1 MTKAPATSLPELSP
15 HFYKTPALIMGKTA
29 VKGLFHLILIA
40 TTFALAVVTII
51 ASRSG
56 HCHPENSTIMPL
68 LGLAVP
74 VLLVSCLIVALCWA
88 LARRKWAFV
97 TLTAFFF
104 NWEYLTAVIRFGSPH
119 EVPATAPAPNRQGE
133 NSGYLTVATYNVH
146 NFGNEITGYSCKQ
159 IAKYMQQQHVD
170 VLCFQEFGEN
180 KHFTA
185 DSLRRALSHWQY
197 AIIPADDSIRGIL
210 PIAVFSR
217 YPLIGGRFITY
228 PHSANCSMLCDI
240 ILNTDTIRLLNN
252 HLQTTSVSQNRKKWE
267 RELSTDN
274 TRREA
279 QAVQDAAETL
289 HENFVKR
296 AFQTDSICQLATA
309 SPHPVL
315 VCGDFNSL
323 PSSYTYHRLSESLK
337 DGFKTGGH
345 GYMYTYRYGK
355 RMLRIDYAFHSP
367 ELECTDYY
375 SPNLDLC
382 SDHNPVI
389 FTVKY

>member
-1 MTKAPATSLPELSP
+1 
-15 HFYKTPALIMGKTA
+15 MGKTA

-56 HCHPENSTIMPL
+56 HDHPEHSTIMPL

-88 LARRKWAFV
+88 LARKKWAFV

-119 EVPATAPAPNRQGE
+119 EVPATAPAPNRQGK

-197 AIIPADDSIRGIL
+197 AIIPADGSIRGIL

-267 RELSTDN
+267 RELAADN

-367 ELECTDYY
+367 ELECIDYY
-375 SPNLDLC
+375 SPNLDLFH
-382 SDHNPVI
+382 SAIPYFLLHSRYNKKIELPR
-389 FTVKY
+389 FPGTALP

>member
-1 MTKAPATSLPELSP
+1 
-15 HFYKTPALIMGKTA
+15 MGKTA

-56 HCHPENSTIMPL
+56 HYHPQNSTIMPL

-97 TLTAFFF
+97 TLAAFFF

-119 EVPATAPAPNRQGE
+119 EVPATEPAPNRQGE

-217 YPLIGGRFITY
+217 YPLVGGRFITY

-267 RELSTDN
+267 RELATDN

>member
-1 MTKAPATSLPELSP
+1 
-15 HFYKTPALIMGKTA
+15 MGKTA

-56 HCHPENSTIMPL
+56 HYHPENSTIMPL

-74 VLLVSCLIVALCWA
+74 VLLVSCLIVTLCWA

-119 EVPATAPAPNRQGE
+119 EVPATATAPNQQGE
-133 NSGYLTVATYNVH
+133 NSGYLTVTTYNVH

-210 PIAVFSR
+210 PIAVFSC

-267 RELSTDN
+267 RELATDN

-279 QAVQDAAETL
+279 QAV
-289 HENFVKR
+289 
-296 AFQTDSICQLATA
+296 
-309 SPHPVL
+309 P
-315 VCGDFNSL
+315 G
-323 PSSYTYHRLSESLK
+323 
-337 DGFKTGGH
+337 
-345 GYMYTYRYGK
+345 
-355 RMLRIDYAFHSP
+355 
-367 ELECTDYY
+367 
-375 SPNLDLC
+375 C
-382 SDHNPVI
+382 SGNPA
-389 FTVKY
+389 

>member
-1 MTKAPATSLPELSP
+1 
-15 HFYKTPALIMGKTA
+15 
-29 VKGLFHLILIA
+29 
-40 TTFALAVVTII
+40 
-51 ASRSG
+51 
-56 HCHPENSTIMPL
+56 
-68 LGLAVP
+68 
-74 VLLVSCLIVALCWA
+74 
-88 LARRKWAFV
+88 
-97 TLTAFFF
+97 
-104 NWEYLTAVIRFGSPH
+104 
-119 EVPATAPAPNRQGE
+119 
-133 NSGYLTVATYNVH
+133 
-146 NFGNEITGYSCKQ
+146 
-159 IAKYMQQQHVD
+159 
-170 VLCFQEFGEN
+170 
-180 KHFTA
+180 
-185 DSLRRALSHWQY
+185 
-197 AIIPADDSIRGIL
+197 
-210 PIAVFSR
+210 
-217 YPLIGGRFITY
+217 
-228 PHSANCSMLCDI
+228 MLCDI
-240 ILNTDTIRLLNN
+240 ILNTDTICLLNN

-267 RELSTDN
+267 RELAADN

>member
-1 MTKAPATSLPELSP
+1 M
-15 HFYKTPALIMGKTA
+15 
-29 VKGLFHLILIA
+29 
-40 TTFALAVVTII
+40 
-51 ASRSG
+51 
-56 HCHPENSTIMPL
+56 
-68 LGLAVP
+68 
-74 VLLVSCLIVALCWA
+74 
-88 LARRKWAFV
+88 
-97 TLTAFFF
+97 
-104 NWEYLTAVIRFGSPH
+104 
-119 EVPATAPAPNRQGE
+119 
-133 NSGYLTVATYNVH
+133 
-146 NFGNEITGYSCKQ
+146 
-159 IAKYMQQQHVD
+159 QHVVD
-170 VLCFQEFGEN
+170 V
-180 KHFTA
+180 
-185 DSLRRALSHWQY
+185 
-197 AIIPADDSIRGIL
+197 
-210 PIAVFSR
+210 
-217 YPLIGGRFITY
+217 
-228 PHSANCSMLCDI
+228 

-267 RELSTDN
+267 RELAADN

-296 AFQTDSICQLATA
+296 AFQTDSICQLVTA

-367 ELECTDYY
+367 ELECIDYY

-389 FTVKY
+389 LTVKY

>member
-1 MTKAPATSLPELSP
+1 
-15 HFYKTPALIMGKTA
+15 MGKTA

-40 TTFALAVVTII
+40 TTFVLAVVTII

-56 HCHPENSTIMPL
+56 HYHPEHSTIMPL

-74 VLLVSCLIVALCWA
+74 VLLVSCLIVTLCWA

-119 EVPATAPAPNRQGE
+119 EVPATATAPNRQGE

-180 KHFTA
+180 KHFTT

-228 PHSANCSMLCDI
+228 PHSANCSMLCDV

-252 HLQTTSVSQNRKKWE
+252 HLQTTSVSQNRKNGNAN
-267 RELSTDN
+267 LPPTIH
-274 TRREA
+274 A
-279 QAVQDAAETL
+279 
-289 HENFVKR
+289 VKR
-296 AFQTDSICQLATA
+296 KPYRMQRKPCM
-309 SPHPVL
+309 
-315 VCGDFNSL
+315 
-323 PSSYTYHRLSESLK
+323 
-337 DGFKTGGH
+337 KT
-345 GYMYTYRYGK
+345 
-355 RMLRIDYAFHSP
+355 S
-367 ELECTDYY
+367 
-375 SPNLDLC
+375 
-382 SDHNPVI
+382 
-389 FTVKY
+389 

>member
-1 MTKAPATSLPELSP
+1 
-15 HFYKTPALIMGKTA
+15 
-29 VKGLFHLILIA
+29 
-40 TTFALAVVTII
+40 
-51 ASRSG
+51 
-56 HCHPENSTIMPL
+56 
-68 LGLAVP
+68 
-74 VLLVSCLIVALCWA
+74 
-88 LARRKWAFV
+88 
-97 TLTAFFF
+97 
-104 NWEYLTAVIRFGSPH
+104 
-119 EVPATAPAPNRQGE
+119 
-133 NSGYLTVATYNVH
+133 
-146 NFGNEITGYSCKQ
+146 
-159 IAKYMQQQHVD
+159 
-170 VLCFQEFGEN
+170 
-180 KHFTA
+180 
-185 DSLRRALSHWQY
+185 
-197 AIIPADDSIRGIL
+197 
-210 PIAVFSR
+210 
-217 YPLIGGRFITY
+217 
-228 PHSANCSMLCDI
+228 MLCDI

-267 RELSTDN
+267 RELAADN

-289 HENFVKR
+289 HENSVKR
-296 AFQTDSICQLATA
+296 AFQTDSICQLVTA

-367 ELECTDYY
+367 ELECTYYY

>member
-1 MTKAPATSLPELSP
+1 
-15 HFYKTPALIMGKTA
+15 MGKTA

-40 TTFALAVVTII
+40 TTFVLAVVTII

-56 HCHPENSTIMPL
+56 HYHPEHSTIMPL

-74 VLLVSCLIVALCWA
+74 VLLVSCLIVTLCWA

-119 EVPATAPAPNRQGE
+119 EVPATATAPNRQGE

-180 KHFTA
+180 KHFTT

-228 PHSANCSMLCDI
+228 PHSANCSMLCDV

-267 RELSTDN
+267 RELAADN

-367 ELECTDYY
+367 ELECIDYY

>member
-1 MTKAPATSLPELSP
+1 
-15 HFYKTPALIMGKTA
+15 MGKSA
-29 VKGLFHLILIA
+29 VKGLFHLLLIVA
-40 TTFALAVVTII
+40 TFVLAAVTIV

-56 HCHPENSTIMPL
+56 HYNPEESTVMPL

-74 VLLVSCLIVALCWA
+74 VLLLTCLIVSLCWA
-88 LARRKWAFV
+88 LARKKWAFV
-97 TLTAFFF
+97 PLVAFLF
-104 NWEYLTAVIRFGSPH
+104 NWEYLTAVIQFNATDK
-119 EVPATAPAPNRQGE
+119 VPIQALAFNQKGKP
-133 NSGYLTVATYNVH
+133 SGYLTVATYNVH
-146 NFGNEITGYSCKQ
+146 NFGNETTGYSCKE

-170 VLCFQEFGEN
+170 VLCFQEFGDN
-180 KHFTA
+180 KHFTV
-185 DSLRRALSHWQY
+185 DSLRHALSQWQY
-197 AIIPADDSIRGIL
+197 ALIPTGDSIRGIL

-217 YPLIGGRFITY
+217 YPLANKRFITY
-228 PHSANCSMLCDI
+228 PRSANCSMMCDI
-240 ILNTDTIRLLNN
+240 VLGTDTVRLLNN
-252 HLQTTSVSQNRKKWE
+252 HLQTTSVSQNRRKWE
-267 RELSTDN
+267 RELATDN

-296 AFQTDSICQLATA
+296 AIQTDSICRLAID

-323 PSSYTYHRLSESLK
+323 PSSYTYYQLSEILK
-337 DGFKTGGH
+337 DGFKTGGC

-367 ELECTDYY
+367 ELDCTDYF
-375 SPNLDLC
+375 SPSLDLC

-389 FTVKY
+389 FTVKYNNKR

>member
-1 MTKAPATSLPELSP
+1 
-15 HFYKTPALIMGKTA
+15 MGKTA

-56 HCHPENSTIMPL
+56 HYHPENSTIMPL

-97 TLTAFFF
+97 TLAAFFF
-104 NWEYLTAVIRFGSPH
+104 NWEYLTAVIRFGSPQ
-119 EVPATAPAPNRQGE
+119 EVPATESAPYRQSK

-217 YPLIGGRFITY
+217 YPLVGGRFITY

-267 RELSTDN
+267 RELATDN

>member
-1 MTKAPATSLPELSP
+1 
-15 HFYKTPALIMGKTA
+15 MGKAA
-29 VKGLFHLILIA
+29 VKGLIHLILIIA
-40 TTFALAVVTII
+40 TFVLAITTIV

-56 HCHPENSTIMPL
+56 HYHPAESTVMPL

-74 VLLVSCLIVALCWA
+74 VLLLCCLITSLCWV
-88 LARRKWAFV
+88 LARKKWAFV
-97 TLTAFFF
+97 PLIAFLF
-104 NWEYLTAVIRFGSPH
+104 NWEYLTAVIRFGSAGEIP
-119 EVPATAPAPNRQGE
+119 PSALAQNRQGKP
-133 NSGYLTVATYNVH
+133 SGYLTVATYNVH
-146 NFGNEITGYSCKQ
+146 NFGNETTGYSCKE

-170 VLCFQEFGEN
+170 VLCFQEFGGN
-180 KHFTA
+180 RRFPA
-185 DSLRRALSHWQY
+185 DSLRRVLSHWQY
-197 AIIPADDSIRGIL
+197 TLIPAGDSVRGIL

-217 YPLIGGRFITY
+217 YPLAGGRFITY
-228 PHSANCSMLCDI
+228 PHSANCSMTCDI
-240 ILNTDTIRLLNN
+240 VLGTDTLRLLNN

-267 RELSTDN
+267 RELATDN

-296 AFQTDSICQLATA
+296 AAQTDSICHLAIA

-323 PSSYTYHRLSESLK
+323 PSSYTYYQLSEILK

-355 RMLRIDYAFHSP
+355 RLLRIDYAFHSP
-367 ELECTDYY
+367 ELDCIDYR
-375 SPNLDLC
+375 SPSLDLC
-382 SDHNPVI
+382 SDHNPVL
-389 FTVKY
+389 FTVKYGVTTDYTD

>member
-1 MTKAPATSLPELSP
+1 
-15 HFYKTPALIMGKTA
+15 MGKTA

-56 HCHPENSTIMPL
+56 HYHPEHSTIMPL

-97 TLTAFFF
+97 TLAAFFF
-104 NWEYLTAVIRFGSPH
+104 NWEYLTAVIRFGSPQ

-146 NFGNEITGYSCKQ
+146 NIGNEITGYSCKQ

-228 PHSANCSMLCDI
+228 PHSANCSMLCDV

-267 RELSTDN
+267 RELATDN

>member
-1 MTKAPATSLPELSP
+1 
-15 HFYKTPALIMGKTA
+15 MGKTA

-56 HCHPENSTIMPL
+56 HYHPENSTIMPL

-97 TLTAFFF
+97 TLAAFFF

-119 EVPATAPAPNRQGE
+119 EVPATEPAPNRQGE

-210 PIAVFSR
+210 PHRRIQ
-217 YPLIGGRFITY
+217 PLPAY
-228 PHSANCSMLCDI
+228 
-240 ILNTDTIRLLNN
+240 
-252 HLQTTSVSQNRKKWE
+252 
-267 RELSTDN
+267 
-274 TRREA
+274 RR
-279 QAVQDAAETL
+279 TF
-289 HENFVKR
+289 H
-296 AFQTDSICQLATA
+296 
-309 SPHPVL
+309 H
-315 VCGDFNSL
+315 L
-323 PSSYTYHRLSESLK
+323 PSQRQLQHAVRHHSE
-337 DGFKTGGH
+337 
-345 GYMYTYRYGK
+345 YRYHP
-355 RMLRIDYAFHSP
+355 LAEQSP
-367 ELECTDYY
+367 ANYQRQPE
-375 SPNLDLC
+375 P
-382 SDHNPVI
+382 
-389 FTVKY
+389 

>member
-1 MTKAPATSLPELSP
+1 
-15 HFYKTPALIMGKTA
+15 MGKTA

-40 TTFALAVVTII
+40 TTFVLAVVTII

-56 HCHPENSTIMPL
+56 HYHPEHSTIMPL

-74 VLLVSCLIVALCWA
+74 VLLVSCLIVTLCWA

-119 EVPATAPAPNRQGE
+119 EVPATATAPNRQGE

-217 YPLIGGRFITY
+217 YPLVGGRFITY

-267 RELSTDN
+267 RELATDN

-389 FTVKY
+389 LTVKY

>member
-1 MTKAPATSLPELSP
+1 
-15 HFYKTPALIMGKTA
+15 MGKTA

-74 VLLVSCLIVALCWA
+74 VLLVSCLIVTLCWA
-88 LARRKWAFV
+88 LARRKWAFI

-119 EVPATAPAPNRQGE
+119 EVSATAPAPNRQGE

-159 IAKYMQQQHVD
+159 IAMYMQQQHVD

-267 RELSTDN
+267 RELATDN

-296 AFQTDSICQLATA
+296 AFQTDSICQLATT

-389 FTVKY
+389 FTMKY

>member
-1 MTKAPATSLPELSP
+1 
-15 HFYKTPALIMGKTA
+15 MGKTA

-56 HCHPENSTIMPL
+56 HYHPEHSTIMPL

-97 TLTAFFF
+97 TLAAFFF

-185 DSLRRALSHWQY
+185 DSLRRALSH
-197 AIIPADDSIRGIL
+197 
-210 PIAVFSR
+210 
-217 YPLIGGRFITY
+217 
-228 PHSANCSMLCDI
+228 
-240 ILNTDTIRLLNN
+240 
-252 HLQTTSVSQNRKKWE
+252 
-267 RELSTDN
+267 
-274 TRREA
+274 
-279 QAVQDAAETL
+279 
-289 HENFVKR
+289 
-296 AFQTDSICQLATA
+296 
-309 SPHPVL
+309 
-315 VCGDFNSL
+315 
-323 PSSYTYHRLSESLK
+323 
-337 DGFKTGGH
+337 
-345 GYMYTYRYGK
+345 
-355 RMLRIDYAFHSP
+355 
-367 ELECTDYY
+367 
-375 SPNLDLC
+375 
-382 SDHNPVI
+382 
-389 FTVKY
+389 